1 MARFVLVAL
10 LCLSSA
16 VPATGETVA
25 FTGAH
30 LIPVTGDEIPDGTLV
45 VVDGWI
51 KAVGTADQVSY
62 PGSTTVIDMNGKV
75 IMPGLVDTHSHIG
88 GFRRVVAA
96 AGVPCSIITVDSPGG
111 KLEAVELRFETGAV
125 MAAVT
130 SDAAR
135 LLGVDDRVGSLTVG
149 KDGDLA
155 LYDGD
160 PFEYTSYCVGVVIEG
175 EVVSETVR

>member
-1 MARFVLVAL
+1 MPRFVLVTL
-10 LCLSSA
+10 ICLSSA
-16 VPATGETVA
+16 AAATGETVA
-25 FTGAH
+25 FNHAH
-30 LIPVTGDEIPDGTLV
+30 LIPITGEEIPDGTLV

-51 KAVGTADQVSY
+51 KAVGPADQVSY
-62 PGSTTVIDMNGKV
+62 PGSTTVIDMSGKV
-75 IMPGLVDTHSHIG
+75 IMPGRVDTHSHIG
-88 GFRRVVAA
+88 GYRR
-96 AGVPCSIITVDSPGG
+96 
-111 KLEAVELRFETGAV
+111 AV
-125 MAAVT
+125 AAVT

-160 PFEYTSYCVGVVIEG
+160 PFEYTSHCVGVVIEG